1 MALQGSGQISFSDI
15 INEFGSPSPAA
26 LGSYRVSQTIGEL
39 SNLPLDNGVP
49 QTGAISFS
57 DFYNKK
63 LNVVVN
69 YHSGGTEYQQD
80 ARDKYDANGI
90 TIVGG
95 FKSVNNKPAA
105 GNGAK
110 VMIHVDKTIGS
121 TQNVNNT
128 VNRCALTTGSWNNTT
143 LQIDLGSTARIS
155 GAGGNGGEGS
165 EGSGAGEDGDDGTSG
180 LGIQYSPTTIN
191 SVSGSIISAGFGG
204 GGGGGG
210 GHDHDKNSERTA
222 SGAGGGGGAG
232 VPAGA
237 GGGGGSGGT
246 GGANGGAGSA
256 GTADTAG
263 EGNGGVNDEEE
274 AYGGAGG
281 EGGSNGEAADDG
293 NRGFGGEGS
302 SSSGGEGGESGAAI
316 RRTNNSVSI
325 SINGPVSIRGAYNP
339 APTGVS
345 EN

>member
-1 MALQGSGQISFSDI
+1 MALQASGQISFSDI
-15 INEFGSPSPAA
+15 SNEFGNAGS
-26 LGSYRVSQTIGEL
+26 LGAYRVSQTIGEL

-49 QTGAISFS
+49 QSGTISFS
-57 DFYNKK
+57 DFYSKR
-63 LNVVVN
+63 LNIVVN

-95 FKSVNNKPAA
+95 YKSVNNKPAA

-143 LQIDLGSTARIS
+143 LQVDLGSTARIS
-155 GAGGNGGEGS
+155 GAGGQGGEGS
-165 EGSGAGEDGDDGTSG
+165 NGAGGGEDGDDGTSG
-180 LGIQYSPTTIN
+180 LGVQYSPTTIN
-191 SVSGSIISAGFGG
+191 AVGGSIISAGFGG

-237 GGGGGSGGT
+237 GGGGGSGGV
-246 GGANGGAGSA
+246 AGGAGSA

-263 EGNGGVNDEEE
+263 EGNGGVNNDGE
-274 AYGGAGG
+274 AYGGGGG
-281 EGGSNGEAADDG
+281 EGGSNGEAANDG
-293 NRGFGGEGS
+293 NGGAGGEGS
-302 SSSGGEGGESGAAI
+302 TSPGGEGGTDGAAI
-316 RRTNNSVSI
+316 RRTNGSISI
-325 SINGPVSIRGAYNP
+325 SINGPVNIKGAYNP

>member
-1 MALQGSGQISFSDI
+1 MALQASGQISFSDI
-15 INEFGSPSPAA
+15 SNEFGNAGS
-26 LGSYRVSQTIGEL
+26 LGAYRVSQTIGEL

-49 QTGAISFS
+49 QSGTISFS
-57 DFYNKK
+57 DFYSKK
-63 LNVVVN
+63 LNIVVN

-95 FKSVNNKPAA
+95 YKSVNNKPAA
-105 GNGAK
+105 GSGAK

-121 TQNVNNT
+121 TTNAG

-155 GAGGNGGEGS
+155 GAGGQGGEGS
-165 EGSGAGEDGDDGTSG
+165 NGSGSGEDGDDGTSG
-180 LGIQYSPTTIN
+180 LGVQYSPTTIN
-191 SVSGSIISAGFGG
+191 SVGGSIISAGFGG

-237 GGGGGSGGT
+237 GGGGG
-246 GGANGGAGSA
+246 NGGVQGGPGSS

-263 EGNGGVNDEEE
+263 EGNGGVNNDGE

-281 EGGSNGEAADDG
+281 EGGSNGEAANDG
-293 NRGFGGEGS
+293 NGGSGGEGS
-302 SSSGGEGGESGAAI
+302 SSSGGEGGTDGAAI
-316 RRTNNSVSI
+316 RRTNTGISI
-325 SINGPVSIRGAYNP
+325 SINGPVNIKGAYNP

>member
-1 MALQGSGQISFSDI
+1 MALQASGQISFSDI
-15 INEFGSPSPAA
+15 SNEFGNAGS
-26 LGSYRVSQTIGEL
+26 LGAYRVSQTVGEL

-57 DFYNKK
+57 DFYSKR
-63 LNVVVN
+63 LNIVVN

-95 FKSVNNKPAA
+95 YKGVNNKPAA

-121 TQNVNNT
+121 TTNAG
-128 VNRCALTTGSWNNTT
+128 VNRCALTTGSWSNTT

-155 GAGGNGGEGS
+155 GAGGQGGEGS
-165 EGSGAGEDGDDGTSG
+165 NGAGGGEDGDDGTSG
-180 LGIQYSPTTIN
+180 LGVQYSPTTIN
-191 SVSGSIISAGFGG
+191 SVGGSIISAGFGG

-237 GGGGGSGGT
+237 GGGGGSGGVS
-246 GGANGGAGSA
+246 GGAGSA

-263 EGNGGVNDEEE
+263 EGNGGVNNDGE
-274 AYGGAGG
+274 AYGGGGG
-281 EGGSNGEAADDG
+281 EGGSNGEEANDG
-293 NRGFGGEGS
+293 NIGQGGES
-302 SSSGGEGGESGAAI
+302 SRSDGGEGGTDGAAI
-316 RRTNNSVSI
+316 RRTNNSISI
-325 SINGPVSIRGAYNP
+325 SINGPVNIRGAYNP

>member
-1 MALQGSGQISFSDI
+1 MALQSSGQISFSDI
-15 INEFGSPSPAA
+15 SNEFGNAGS
-26 LGSYRVSQTIGEL
+26 LGAYRVSQTIGEL

-49 QTGAISFS
+49 QSGTISFS
-57 DFYNKK
+57 DFYSKR
-63 LNVVVN
+63 LNIVVN

-95 FKSVNNKPAA
+95 YKSVNNKPAA

-121 TQNVNNT
+121 TQSVNNT

-155 GAGGNGGEGS
+155 GAGGQGGEGS
-165 EGSGAGEDGDDGTSG
+165 NGAGGGEDGDDGTSG
-180 LGIQYSPTTIN
+180 LGVQYSPTTIN
-191 SVSGSIISAGFGG
+191 SVGGSIISAGFGG

-237 GGGGGSGGT
+237 GGGGGSGGVQ
-246 GGANGGAGSA
+246 GGPGSA

-263 EGNGGVNDEEE
+263 EGNGGVNND
-274 AYGGAGG
+274 
-281 EGGSNGEAADDG
+281 GEA
-293 NRGFGGEGS
+293 
-302 SSSGGEGGESGAAI
+302 
-316 RRTNNSVSI
+316 
-325 SINGPVSIRGAYNP
+325 
-339 APTGVS
+339 
-345 EN
+345 

>member
-1 MALQGSGQISFSDI
+1 MALQASGQISFSDI
-15 INEFGSPSPAA
+15 SNEFGNAGS
-26 LGSYRVSQTIGEL
+26 LGAYRVSQTIGEL

-49 QTGAISFS
+49 QSGTISFS
-57 DFYNKK
+57 DFYSKK
-63 LNVVVN
+63 LNIVVN
-69 YHSGGTEYQQD
+69 YHSGSTEYQQD

-95 FKSVNNKPAA
+95 YKSVNNKPAA
-105 GNGAK
+105 GSGAK

-121 TQNVNNT
+121 VANQGA
-128 VNRCALTTGSWNNTT
+128 NRCALTTGSWSNTT
-143 LQIDLGSTARIS
+143 LQVDLGSTARIS
-155 GAGGNGGEGS
+155 GAGGQGGEGS
-165 EGSGAGEDGDDGTSG
+165 NGAASGEDGDDGTSG
-180 LGIQYSPTTIN
+180 LGVQYSPTTIN
-191 SVSGSIISAGFGG
+191 SVGGAILSAGFGG

-237 GGGGGSGGT
+237 GGGGGSGGVS
-246 GGANGGAGSA
+246 GGGGSA

-263 EGNGGVNDEEE
+263 EGGGGVNNDGE

-281 EGGSNGEAADDG
+281 EGGSNGEAANDG
-293 NRGFGGEGS
+293 NQGTGGEGS
-302 SSSGGEGGESGAAI
+302 SASGGEGGTNGAAI
-316 RRTNNSVSI
+316 RRTNNSISI
-325 SINGPVSIRGAYNP
+325 SINGPVNIKGAYNP

>member
-1 MALQGSGQISFSDI
+1 MALQSSGQISFSDI
-15 INEFGSPSPAA
+15 SNEFGNAGS
-26 LGSYRVSQTIGEL
+26 LGAYRVSQTIGEL

-49 QTGAISFS
+49 QSGTISFS
-57 DFYNKK
+57 DFYSKR
-63 LNVVVN
+63 LNIVVN

-95 FKSVNNKPAA
+95 YKGVNNKPAA

-121 TQNVNNT
+121 TQSVNNT

-155 GAGGNGGEGS
+155 GAGGQGGEGS
-165 EGSGAGEDGDDGTSG
+165 NGSGAGEDGDDGTSG
-180 LGIQYSPTTIN
+180 LGVQYSPTTIN
-191 SVSGSIISAGFGG
+191 SVGGSIISAGFGG

-222 SGAGGGGGAG
+222 SGAGGGGG
-232 VPAGA
+232 
-237 GGGGGSGGT
+237 SGGVQ
-246 GGANGGAGSA
+246 GGPGSA

-263 EGNGGVNDEEE
+263 EGNGGVNNDGE
-274 AYGGAGG
+274 AYGGTGG
-281 EGGSNGEAADDG
+281 EGGSNGAAANDG
-293 NRGFGGEGS
+293 NGGAGGEGS
-302 SSSGGEGGESGAAI
+302 TSPGGEGGTDGAAI
-316 RRTNNSVSI
+316 RRTNTGISVT
-325 SINGPVSIRGAYNP
+325 INGPVNIKGAYNP
-339 APTGVS
+339 PPTGVS

>member
-1 MALQGSGQISFSDI
+1 MALQASGQISFSDI
-15 INEFGSPSPAA
+15 SNEFGNAGS
-26 LGSYRVSQTIGEL
+26 LGAYRVSQTIGEL
-39 SNLPLDNGVP
+39 ANLPLDNGVP
-49 QTGAISFS
+49 QSGTISFS
-57 DFYNKK
+57 DFYSKK
-63 LNVVVN
+63 LNIVVN

-105 GNGAK
+105 GSGAK

-121 TQNVNNT
+121 NHNAGT
-128 VNRCALTTGSWNNTT
+128 NRCALTTGSWSNTT

-155 GAGGNGGEGS
+155 GAGGNGGHGS
-165 EGSGAGEDGDDGTSG
+165 EGSGRGEDGFDGTSG
-180 LGIQYSPTTIN
+180 LGVQYTPTTIN
-191 SVSGSIISAGFGG
+191 SVGGSVISAGFGG

-237 GGGGGSGGT
+237 GGVRGEGGT
-246 GGANGGAGSA
+246 RGGPGTS

-263 EGNGGVNDEEE
+263 EGG
-274 AYGGAGG
+274 
-281 EGGSNGEAADDG
+281 GGSNNGNEA
-293 NRGFGGEGS
+293 FGVM
-302 SSSGGEGGESGAAI
+302 I
-316 RRTNNSVSI
+316 
-325 SINGPVSIRGAYNP
+325 
-339 APTGVS
+339 
-345 EN
+345 

>member
-1 MALQGSGQISFSDI
+1 MALQSSGQISFSDI
-15 INEFGSPSPAA
+15 SNEFGNAGS
-26 LGSYRVSQTIGEL
+26 LGAYRVSQTVGEL
-39 SNLPLDNGVP
+39 TNLPLDNGVP

-57 DFYNKK
+57 DFYSKR
-63 LNVVVN
+63 LNIVVN

-95 FKSVNNKPAA
+95 YKSVNNKPAA

-155 GAGGNGGEGS
+155 GAGGQGGEGS
-165 EGSGAGEDGDDGTSG
+165 NGAAGGEDGDDGTSG
-180 LGIQYSPTTIN
+180 LGVQYSPTTIN
-191 SVSGSIISAGFGG
+191 AVGGSIISAGFGV
-204 GGGGGG
+204 
-210 GHDHDKNSERTA
+210 
-222 SGAGGGGGAG
+222 GGGGGAG
-232 VPAGA
+232 VPGGA
-237 GGGGGSGGT
+237 GGGAGNGGV
-246 GGANGGAGSA
+246 AGGAGSA

-263 EGNGGVNDEEE
+263 EGNGGVNNDGE

-281 EGGSNGEAADDG
+281 EGGSNGEAANDG
-293 NRGFGGEGS
+293 NGGAGGEGS
-302 SSSGGEGGESGAAI
+302 TSPGGEGGTDGAAI
-316 RRTNNSVSI
+316 RRTNTGISVT
-325 SINGPVSIRGAYNP
+325 INGPVNIKGAYNP
-339 APTGVS
+339 PPTGVS

>member
-1 MALQGSGQISFSDI
+1 MALQASGQISFSDI
-15 INEFGSPSPAA
+15 SNEFGNAGS
-26 LGSYRVSQTIGEL
+26 LGAYRVSQTIGEL
-39 SNLPLDNGVP
+39 TNLPLDNGVP
-49 QTGAISFS
+49 QSGTISFS
-57 DFYNKK
+57 DFYSKR
-63 LNVVVN
+63 LNIVVN

-95 FKSVNNKPAA
+95 YKSVNNKPAA

-121 TQNVNNT
+121 TTNAG

-155 GAGGNGGEGS
+155 GAGGQGGEGS
-165 EGSGAGEDGDDGTSG
+165 NGAAAGEDGDDGTSG
-180 LGIQYSPTTIN
+180 LGVQYSPTTIN
-191 SVSGSIISAGFGG
+191 SVGGSIISAGFGG

-237 GGGGGSGGT
+237 GGGGGNGGV
-246 GGANGGAGSA
+246 AGGAGSA

-263 EGNGGVNDEEE
+263 DGNGGVDNDGE
-274 AYGGAGG
+274 AYGGRGG
-281 EGGSNGEAADDG
+281 EGGSNGDAAEDG
-293 NRGFGGEGS
+293 AIGTGGEGS
-302 SSSGGEGGESGAAI
+302 SAPGGEGGADGAAI
-316 RRTNNSVSI
+316 RRSSNSISI
-325 SINGPVSIRGAYNP
+325 SINGPVNIRGAYNP

>member
-1 MALQGSGQISFSDI
+1 MALQASGQISFSDI
-15 INEFGSPSPAA
+15 SNEFGNAGS
-26 LGSYRVSQTIGEL
+26 LGAYRVSQTVGEL
-39 SNLPLDNGVP
+39 TNLPLDNGVP

-57 DFYNKK
+57 DFYSKR
-63 LNVVVN
+63 LNIVVN

-95 FKSVNNKPAA
+95 YKSVNNKPAA

-121 TQNVNNT
+121 TTNAG

-143 LQIDLGSTARIS
+143 LQVDLGSTARIS
-155 GAGGNGGEGS
+155 GAGGQGGEGS
-165 EGSGAGEDGDDGTSG
+165 NGANGGEDGDDGTSG
-180 LGIQYSPTTIN
+180 LGVQYSPTTIN
-191 SVSGSIISAGFGG
+191 SVGGSIISAGFGG

-237 GGGGGSGGT
+237 GGGAGNGGV
-246 GGANGGAGSA
+246 AGGAGSA

-263 EGNGGVNDEEE
+263 EGNGGVNNDGE
-274 AYGGAGG
+274 AYGGGGG
-281 EGGSNGEAADDG
+281 EGGSNGEAANDG
-293 NRGFGGEGS
+293 NGGAGGEGS
-302 SSSGGEGGESGAAI
+302 TSPGGEGGTDGAAI
-316 RRTNNSVSI
+316 RRTNTGISVT
-325 SINGPVSIRGAYNP
+325 INGPVNIKGAYNP
-339 APTGVS
+339 PPTGVS

>member
-1 MALQGSGQISFSDI
+1 MALQASGQISFSDI
-15 INEFGSPSPAA
+15 SNEFGNAGS
-26 LGSYRVSQTIGEL
+26 LGAYRVSQTIGEL

-57 DFYNKK
+57 DFYSKR
-63 LNVVVN
+63 LNIVVN

-95 FKSVNNKPAA
+95 YKSVNNKPAA

-121 TQNVNNT
+121 TTNAG

-155 GAGGNGGEGS
+155 GAGGQGGEGS
-165 EGSGAGEDGDDGTSG
+165 NGAGAGEDGDDGTSG
-180 LGIQYSPTTIN
+180 LGVQYSPTTIN
-191 SVSGSIISAGFGG
+191 SVGGSIISAGFGG

-237 GGGGGSGGT
+237 GGGGGSGGVQ
-246 GGANGGAGSA
+246 GGPGTS

-263 EGNGGVNDEEE
+263 EGGGGVNNDGE

-281 EGGSNGEAADDG
+281 EGGSNGEAANDG
-293 NRGFGGEGS
+293 NIGQGGES
-302 SSSGGEGGESGAAI
+302 SQSSGGEGGADGAAI
-316 RRTNNSVSI
+316 RRTNNSISI
-325 SINGPVSIRGAYNP
+325 SINGPVNIKGAYNP

>member
-1 MALQGSGQISFSDI
+1 MALQASGQISFSDI
-15 INEFGSPSPAA
+15 SNEFGNAGS
-26 LGSYRVSQTIGEL
+26 LGAYRVSQTIGEL

-49 QTGAISFS
+49 QSGTISFS
-57 DFYNKK
+57 DFYSKR
-63 LNVVVN
+63 LNIVVN

-95 FKSVNNKPAA
+95 YKSVNNKPAA

-121 TQNVNNT
+121 TTNAG

-143 LQIDLGSTARIS
+143 LQVDLGSTARIS
-155 GAGGNGGEGS
+155 GAGGQGGEGS
-165 EGSGAGEDGDDGTSG
+165 NGANGGEDGDDGTSG
-180 LGIQYSPTTIN
+180 LGVQYSPTTIN
-191 SVSGSIISAGFGG
+191 SVGGSIISAGFGG

-210 GHDHDKNSERTA
+210 GHAHDKNSERTA

-237 GGGGGSGGT
+237 GGVRGEGGT
-246 GGANGGAGSA
+246 RGGPGTS

-263 EGNGGVNDEEE
+263 EGGSVSNNGNE
-274 AYGGAGG
+274 AFGGAGG
-281 EGGSNGEAADDG
+281 EGGSNGEAANDVG
-293 NRGFGGEGS
+293 KGAGGEGS
-302 SSSGGEGGESGAAI
+302 GGAKGEGGSDGAAI
-316 RRTNNSVSI
+316 RRTNTGISVT
-325 SINGPVSIRGAYNP
+325 INGPVNIKGAYNP
-339 APTGVS
+339 PPTGVS

>member
-1 MALQGSGQISFSDI
+1 MALQASGQISFSDI
-15 INEFGSPSPAA
+15 SNEFGNAGS
-26 LGSYRVSQTIGEL
+26 LGAYRVSQTIGEL

-57 DFYNKK
+57 DFYSKR
-63 LNVVVN
+63 LNIVVN

-95 FKSVNNKPAA
+95 YKSVNNKPAA

-121 TQNVNNT
+121 TTNAG

-155 GAGGNGGEGS
+155 GAGGQGGEGS
-165 EGSGAGEDGDDGTSG
+165 NGAGGGEDGDDGTSG
-180 LGIQYSPTTIN
+180 LGVQYSPTTIN
-191 SVSGSIISAGFGG
+191 SVGGSIISAGFGG

-237 GGGGGSGGT
+237 GGGGGSGGVQ
-246 GGANGGAGSA
+246 GGPGTA

-263 EGNGGVNDEEE
+263 EGSGGVNNDGE

-281 EGGSNGEAADDG
+281 EGGSNGEAANDG
-293 NRGFGGEGS
+293 NIGQGGES
-302 SSSGGEGGESGAAI
+302 SQSSGGEGGADGAAI
-316 RRTNNSVSI
+316 RRTNNSISI
-325 SINGPVSIRGAYNP
+325 SINGPVNIKGAYNP

>member
-1 MALQGSGQISFSDI
+1 MTLQASGQISFSDI
-15 INEFGSPSPAA
+15 SNEFGNAGS
-26 LGSYRVSQTIGEL
+26 LGAYRVSQTIGEL

-49 QTGAISFS
+49 QSGAISFQ
-57 DFYNKK
+57 DFYSKK
-63 LNVVVN
+63 LNIVVN

-95 FKSVNNKPAA
+95 YKSVNNKPAA
-105 GNGAK
+105 GSGAK

-121 TQNVNNT
+121 IANQGT
-128 VNRCALTTGSWNNTT
+128 NRCALTTGSWSNTT
-143 LQIDLGSTARIS
+143 LQVDLGSTARIS
-155 GAGGNGGEGS
+155 GAGGQGGEGS
-165 EGSGAGEDGDDGTSG
+165 NGAASGEDGDDGTSG
-180 LGIQYSPTTIN
+180 LGVQYSPTTIN
-191 SVSGSIISAGFGG
+191 SVGGSIISAGFGG

-237 GGGGGSGGT
+237 GGGGGSGGVS
-246 GGANGGAGSA
+246 GGGGSA

-263 EGNGGVNDEEE
+263 EGGGGVNNDGE

-281 EGGSNGEAADDG
+281 EGGSNGEAANDG
-293 NRGFGGEGS
+293 NQGTGGEGS
-302 SSSGGEGGESGAAI
+302 SASGGEGGTNGAAI
-316 RRTNNSVSI
+316 RRTNGSISI
-325 SINGPVSIRGAYNP
+325 SINGPVNIKGAYNP

>member
-1 MALQGSGQISFSDI
+1 MALQSSGQISFSDI
-15 INEFGSPSPAA
+15 SNEFGNAGS
-26 LGSYRVSQTIGEL
+26 LGAYRVSQTIGEL

-49 QTGAISFS
+49 QSGTISFS
-57 DFYNKK
+57 DFYSKR
-63 LNVVVN
+63 LNIVVN

-95 FKSVNNKPAA
+95 YKSVNNKPAA

-121 TQNVNNT
+121 TQSVNNT

-155 GAGGNGGEGS
+155 GAGGQGGEGS
-165 EGSGAGEDGDDGTSG
+165 NGSGAGEDGDDGTSG
-180 LGIQYSPTTIN
+180 LGVQYSPTTIN
-191 SVSGSIISAGFGG
+191 AVGGSIISAGFGG

-237 GGGGGSGGT
+237 GGGGGSGGVQ
-246 GGANGGAGSA
+246 GGPGSA
-256 GTADTAG
+256 GNADTAG
-263 EGNGGVNDEEE
+263 EGNGGVNNDGE

-281 EGGSNGEAADDG
+281 EGGSNGEAANDG
-293 NRGFGGEGS
+293 NGGAGGEGS
-302 SSSGGEGGESGAAI
+302 TSPGGEGGTDGAAI
-316 RRTNNSVSI
+316 RRTNTGISVT
-325 SINGPVSIRGAYNP
+325 INGPVNIKGAYNP
-339 APTGVS
+339 PPTGVS

>member
-237 GGGGGSGGT
+237 GGGGGSGGVQ
-246 GGANGGAGSA
+246 GGPGSA

-263 EGNGGVNDEEE
+263 EGNGGVNNDGE
-274 AYGGAGG
+274 AYGGGGG
-281 EGGSNGEAADDG
+281 EGGSNGEAANDG
-293 NRGFGGEGS
+293 NIGQGGES
-302 SSSGGEGGESGAAI
+302 SQSSGGEGGADGAAI
-316 RRTNNSVSI
+316 RRTNNSISI
-325 SINGPVSIRGAYNP
+325 SINGPVNIKGAYNP

>member
-155 GAGGNGGEGS
+155 GAGGQGGEGS
-165 EGSGAGEDGDDGTSG
+165 EGSGSGEDGDDGTSG

-191 SVSGSIISAGFGG
+191 SVGGSIISAGFGG

-237 GGGGGSGGT
+237 GGGGGSGGV
-246 GGANGGAGSA
+246 AGGAGSA

-263 EGNGGVNDEEE
+263 EGNGGVNNDGE
-274 AYGGAGG
+274 AYGGGGG
-281 EGGSNGEAADDG
+281 EGGSNGEAANDG
-293 NRGFGGEGS
+293 GGGAGGEGS
-302 SSSGGEGGESGAAI
+302 TSPGGEGGADGAAI
-316 RRTNNSVSI
+316 RRSNNSISI
-325 SINGPVSIRGAYNP
+325 SINGPVNIKGAYNP

>member
-1 MALQGSGQISFSDI
+1 MALQASGQISFSDI
-15 INEFGSPSPAA
+15 SNEFGNAGS
-26 LGSYRVSQTIGEL
+26 LGAYRVSQTIGEL
-39 SNLPLDNGVP
+39 ANLPLDDGVP
-49 QTGAISFS
+49 QSGTISFS
-57 DFYNKK
+57 DFYSKR
-63 LNVVVN
+63 LNIVVN

-95 FKSVNNKPAA
+95 YKSVNNKPAA
-105 GNGAK
+105 GSGAK

-121 TQNVNNT
+121 TTNAGL
-128 VNRCALTTGSWNNTT
+128 NRCALTTGSWSNTT

-155 GAGGNGGEGS
+155 GAGGQGGEGS
-165 EGSGAGEDGDDGTSG
+165 NGANGGEDGDDGTSG
-180 LGIQYSPTTIN
+180 LGVQYSPTTIN
-191 SVSGSIISAGFGG
+191 SVGGSIISAGFGG

-237 GGGGGSGGT
+237 GGVRGEGGT
-246 GGANGGAGSA
+246 RGGAGTS

-263 EGNGGVNDEEE
+263 EGGGGSNNGNE
-274 AYGGAGG
+274 AFGGAGG
-281 EGGSNGEAADDG
+281 ERGSNGEAANDG
-293 NRGFGGEGS
+293 GNGAGGEGS
-302 SSSGGEGGESGAAI
+302 GGSKGEGGSNGAAI
-316 RRTNNSVSI
+316 RRTNTGISVT
-325 SINGPVSIRGAYNP
+325 INGPVNIKGSYNP

>member
-1 MALQGSGQISFSDI
+1 MALQASGQISFSDI
-15 INEFGSPSPAA
+15 SNEFGNAGS
-26 LGSYRVSQTIGEL
+26 LGAYRVSQTVGEL
-39 SNLPLDNGVP
+39 TNLPLDNGVP

-57 DFYNKK
+57 DFYSKR
-63 LNVVVN
+63 LNIVVN

-95 FKSVNNKPAA
+95 YKGVNNKPAA
-105 GNGAK
+105 GSGAK

-121 TQNVNNT
+121 TTNAG

-155 GAGGNGGEGS
+155 GAGGQGGEGS
-165 EGSGAGEDGDDGTSG
+165 NGAGAGEDGDDGTSG
-180 LGIQYSPTTIN
+180 LGVQYSPTTIN
-191 SVSGSIISAGFGG
+191 SVGGSIISAGFGG

-237 GGGGGSGGT
+237 GGGGGSGGVQ
-246 GGANGGAGSA
+246 GGPGTS

-263 EGNGGVNDEEE
+263 EGGGGVNNDGE

-281 EGGSNGEAADDG
+281 EGGSNGEAANDG
-293 NRGFGGEGS
+293 NGGAGGEGS
-302 SSSGGEGGESGAAI
+302 TSPGGEGGTDGAAI
-316 RRTNNSVSI
+316 RRTNTGISVT
-325 SINGPVSIRGAYNP
+325 IN
-339 APTGVS
+339 
-345 EN
+345 

>member
-1 MALQGSGQISFSDI
+1 MALQASGQISFSDI
-15 INEFGSPSPAA
+15 SNEFGNAGS
-26 LGSYRVSQTIGEL
+26 LGAYRVSQTIGEL
-39 SNLPLDNGVP
+39 TNLPLDNGVP
-49 QTGAISFS
+49 QSGTISFS
-57 DFYNKK
+57 DFYSKR
-63 LNVVVN
+63 LNIVVN

-95 FKSVNNKPAA
+95 YKSVNNKPAA

-121 TQNVNNT
+121 TTNAG

-155 GAGGNGGEGS
+155 GAGGQGGEGS
-165 EGSGAGEDGDDGTSG
+165 NGAGGGEDGDDGTSG
-180 LGIQYSPTTIN
+180 LGVQYSPTTIN
-191 SVSGSIISAGFGG
+191 SVGGSIISAGFGG

-237 GGGGGSGGT
+237 GGGGGNGGV
-246 GGANGGAGSA
+246 AGGAGSA

-263 EGNGGVNDEEE
+263 DGNGGVDNDGE
-274 AYGGAGG
+274 AYGGRGG
-281 EGGSNGEAADDG
+281 EGGSNGDAAEDG
-293 NRGFGGEGS
+293 AIGTGGEGS
-302 SSSGGEGGESGAAI
+302 SAPGGEGGADGAAI
-316 RRTNNSVSI
+316 RRSNNSISI
-325 SINGPVSIRGAYNP
+325 SINGPVNIRGAYNP

>member
-39 SNLPLDNGVP
+39 ANLPLDNGVP
-49 QTGAISFS
+49 QSGTISFS
-57 DFYNKK
+57 DFYSKK
-63 LNVVVN
+63 LNIVVN

-80 ARDKYDANGI
+80 ARDMYDANGI

-95 FKSVNNKPAA
+95 FISVNNKPAA
-105 GNGAK
+105 GSGAK
-110 VMIHVDKTIGS
+110 VMIHVDNTIGS
-121 TQNVNNT
+121 THNAGA
-128 VNRCALTTGSWNNTT
+128 NRCALTTGSWSNTT

-155 GAGGNGGEGS
+155 GAGGNGGHGS
-165 EGSGAGEDGDDGTSG
+165 EGSGRGEDGFDGTSG
-180 LGIQYSPTTIN
+180 LGVQYSPTTIN
-191 SVSGSIISAGFGG
+191 SVGGSIISAGFGG

-210 GHDHDKNSERTA
+210 GHEQDKNSERTA

-237 GGGGGSGGT
+237 GGVRGEGGT
-246 GGANGGAGSA
+246 RGGPGTS

-263 EGNGGVNDEEE
+263 EGGSGSNNGNE

-281 EGGSNGEAADDG
+281 EGGSNGEAANDG
-293 NRGFGGEGS
+293 NIGQGGES
-302 SSSGGEGGESGAAI
+302 SRSDGGEGGASGAAI
-316 RRTNNSVSI
+316 RRTNNSISI
-325 SINGPVSIRGAYNP
+325 SINGPVDIRGAYNP

>member
-1 MALQGSGQISFSDI
+1 MALQASGQISFSDI
-15 INEFGSPSPAA
+15 SNEFGNAGS
-26 LGSYRVSQTIGEL
+26 LGAYRVSQTIGEL

-49 QTGAISFS
+49 QSGAISFS
-57 DFYNKK
+57 DFYSKR
-63 LNVVVN
+63 LNIVVN

-95 FKSVNNKPAA
+95 YKSVNNKPAA

-121 TQNVNNT
+121 TTNAG
-128 VNRCALTTGSWNNTT
+128 VNRCALTTGSWSNTT

-155 GAGGNGGEGS
+155 GAGGQGGEGS
-165 EGSGAGEDGDDGTSG
+165 NGSGAGEDGDDGTSG
-180 LGIQYSPTTIN
+180 LGVQYSPTTIN
-191 SVSGSIISAGFGG
+191 SVGGSIISAGFGG

-237 GGGGGSGGT
+237 GGGGGSGGVQ
-246 GGANGGAGSA
+246 GGPGTS

-263 EGNGGVNDEEE
+263 EGGGGVNNDGE

-281 EGGSNGEAADDG
+281 EGGSNGEAANDG
-293 NRGFGGEGS
+293 NIGQGGEGS
-302 SSSGGEGGESGAAI
+302 RSNGGEGGESGAAI
-316 RRTNNSVSI
+316 RRTNTGISVT
-325 SINGPVSIRGAYNP
+325 INGPVNIKGAYNP
-339 APTGVS
+339 PPTGVS

>member
-1 MALQGSGQISFSDI
+1 MALQASGQISFSDI
-15 INEFGSPSPAA
+15 SNEFGNAGS
-26 LGSYRVSQTIGEL
+26 LGAYRVSQTIGEL

-49 QTGAISFS
+49 QSGTISFS
-57 DFYNKK
+57 DFYSKK
-63 LNVVVN
+63 LNIVVN

-95 FKSVNNKPAA
+95 YKSVNNKPAA
-105 GNGAK
+105 GSGAK

-121 TQNVNNT
+121 TTNAG

-155 GAGGNGGEGS
+155 GAGGQGGEGS
-165 EGSGAGEDGDDGTSG
+165 NGAASGEDGDDGTSG
-180 LGIQYSPTTIN
+180 LGVQYSPTTIN
-191 SVSGSIISAGFGG
+191 SVGGAILSAGFGG

-237 GGGGGSGGT
+237 GGGGG
-246 GGANGGAGSA
+246 NGGVQGGPGSS

-263 EGNGGVNDEEE
+263 EGNGGVNNDGE

-281 EGGSNGEAADDG
+281 EGGSNGEAANDG
-293 NRGFGGEGS
+293 NGGSGGEGS
-302 SSSGGEGGESGAAI
+302 SSSGGEGGTNGAAI
-316 RRTNNSVSI
+316 RRTNNSISI
-325 SINGPVSIRGAYNP
+325 SINGPVNIKGAYNP

>member
-15 INEFGSPSPAA
+15 ISEFGSPSPAA

-39 SNLPLDNGVP
+39 ANLPLDNGVP

-57 DFYNKK
+57 DFYSKK
-63 LNVVVN
+63 LNIVVN
-69 YHSGGTEYQQD
+69 YHSGSTEYQQD

-105 GNGAK
+105 GSGAK

-121 TQNVNNT
+121 NHNAGS
-128 VNRCALTTGSWNNTT
+128 NRCALTTGSWSNTT

-155 GAGGNGGEGS
+155 GAGGNGGHGS
-165 EGSGAGEDGDDGTSG
+165 EGSGKGEDGFDGTSG
-180 LGIQYSPTTIN
+180 LGVQYTPTTIN
-191 SVSGSIISAGFGG
+191 SVGGSVISAGFGG

-210 GHDHDKNSERTA
+210 GHDHDKNTESTA

-237 GGGGGSGGT
+237 GGVRGEGGT
-246 GGANGGAGSA
+246 RGGPGTS

-263 EGNGGVNDEEE
+263 EGGGGSNNGNE
-274 AYGGAGG
+274 AFGGAGG
-281 EGGSNGEAADDG
+281 EGGSNGEAANDG
-293 NRGFGGEGS
+293 GRGAGGEGS
-302 SSSGGEGGESGAAI
+302 GGAKGEGGSDGAAI
-316 RRTNNSVSI
+316 RRTNTGISVT
-325 SINGPVSIRGAYNP
+325 INGPVNIKGAYNP
-339 APTGVS
+339 PPTGVS

>member
-1 MALQGSGQISFSDI
+1 MALQASGQISFSDI
-15 INEFGSPSPAA
+15 SNEFGNAGS
-26 LGSYRVSQTIGEL
+26 LGAYRVSQTIGEL
-39 SNLPLDNGVP
+39 ANLPLDTGVP

-57 DFYNKK
+57 DFYSKK
-63 LNVVVN
+63 LNIVVN

-95 FKSVNNKPAA
+95 YKSVNNKPAA

-121 TQNVNNT
+121 TTNAG

-143 LQIDLGSTARIS
+143 LQVDLGSTARIS
-155 GAGGNGGEGS
+155 GAGGQGGEGS
-165 EGSGAGEDGDDGTSG
+165 NGAGAGEDGDDGTSG
-180 LGIQYSPTTIN
+180 LGVQYSPTTIN
-191 SVSGSIISAGFGG
+191 SVGGSIISAGFGG

-237 GGGGGSGGT
+237 GGGGGSGGVQ
-246 GGANGGAGSA
+246 GGPGTS

-263 EGNGGVNDEEE
+263 EGGGGVNNDGE

-281 EGGSNGEAADDG
+281 EGGSNGEAANDG
-293 NRGFGGEGS
+293 NIGQGGES
-302 SSSGGEGGESGAAI
+302 SQSSGGEGGADGAAI
-316 RRTNNSVSI
+316 RRSNNSISI
-325 SINGPVSIRGAYNP
+325 SINGPVNIKGAYNP

>member
-15 INEFGSPSPAA
+15 SNEFGNAGS
-26 LGSYRVSQTIGEL
+26 LGAYRVSQTIGEL
-39 SNLPLDNGVP
+39 SNLPLDNGIP
-49 QTGAISFS
+49 QSGTISFS
-57 DFYNKK
+57 DFYSKR
-63 LNVVVN
+63 LNIVVN

-95 FKSVNNKPAA
+95 YKSVNNKPAA

-121 TQNVNNT
+121 TTNAG

-143 LQIDLGSTARIS
+143 LQVDLGSTARIS
-155 GAGGNGGEGS
+155 GAGGQGGEGS
-165 EGSGAGEDGDDGTSG
+165 NGANPGEDGDDGTSG
-180 LGIQYSPTTIN
+180 LGVQYSPTTIN
-191 SVSGSIISAGFGG
+191 SVGGSIISAGFGG

-237 GGGGGSGGT
+237 GGGGGSGGVQ
-246 GGANGGAGSA
+246 GGPGTA

-263 EGNGGVNDEEE
+263 EGNGGVNNDGE

-281 EGGSNGEAADDG
+281 EGGSNGEAANDG
-293 NRGFGGEGS
+293 NIGQGGES
-302 SSSGGEGGESGAAI
+302 SQSSGGEGGVNGAAI
-316 RRTNNSVSI
+316 RRTNNGISI
-325 SINGPVSIRGAYNP
+325 SINGPVNIKGAYNP

>member
-15 INEFGSPSPAA
+15 ISEFGSPSPAA

-39 SNLPLDNGVP
+39 ANLPLDNGVP

-63 LNVVVN
+63 LNIVVN

-105 GNGAK
+105 GSGAK

-155 GAGGNGGEGS
+155 GAGGNGGNGS
-165 EGSGAGEDGDDGTSG
+165 EGSGAGFGGGDGTSG
-180 LGIQYSPTTIN
+180 LGVQYSPTTIN
-191 SVSGSIISAGFGG
+191 AVGGSIISAGFGG

-237 GGGGGSGGT
+237 GGLRGEGGTRGGAGTSGTADAAGEGGGGS
-246 GGANGGAGSA
+246 N
-256 GTADTAG
+256 
-263 EGNGGVNDEEE
+263 NDNE

-281 EGGSNGEAADDG
+281 EGGSNGEAANDG
-293 NRGFGGEGS
+293 NIGQGGEGS
-302 SSSGGEGGESGAAI
+302 RSNGGEGGESGAAI
-316 RRTNNSVSI
+316 RRTNTGISI
-325 SINGPVSIRGAYNP
+325 SINGPVNIKGAYNP